1 MSHKSQNFE
10 ILCDSRS
17 KENQDFAPPQS
28 QPLRHLSISQS
39 QNRQA
44 EQGRRSAGIHELDQF
59 SRNPHWGV
67 IKKNNK
73 ESRIGGRLTRPSIT
87 ATTFEVLSTVD
98 ESESQ
103 SRSVSAES
111 RVPENAQQVLQLP
124 VDRYSSHPLSIA
136 ARNIPPLEDQLAKH
150 RSGLFEWILAIGVPS
165 NSKSQGNSSGVN
177 DSKEVRKVYFG
188 CTLLPEPPGAD
199 EVSNKTHPAGSF
211 LLLVTS
217 LQETKD
223 VLEVFCDPVDDSDM
237 ALPEVSSS
245 HSTPLKASDYSSV
258 PEIREDT
265 PNSTLCTRGDDSY
278 TGSITPKSPGDPIS
292 RIEDSF
298 EALDILEDQLEAF
311 NKVARFN
318 QFVPAELPPSKQST
332 GKSFAASS
340 PSVRFTTPQPQR
352 TFTRPTSASVR
363 EKSASEP
370 RRTALRK
377 VTSMNL
383 DPHKFK
389 VEEKSAIQSS
399 PRSMVKGN
407 TNLTPQR
414 FVSKSTNQGTI
425 STYELPG
432 DAVARQLKERQ
443 EARLASQRATQPT
456 VSSLRRAKSAKLPT
470 RPTFELPGEAI
481 SRRKREEHQA
491 QLKMQEE
498 EERRRR
504 EFKARPVP
512 SHGMP
517 STVPRDTIASRARQN
532 KAGLT
537 ENSART
543 HTPSRHPLGGVS
555 SHSRAALSAT
565 VNQSQSRGRGP
576 RMEETLT
583 LQASRAT
590 STSTASLSGKR
601 SSLSIED
608 IQMQKLRGH
617 EIYQRDNSWND
628 SRTREKSQ
636 REALAKLAR
645 EEAAE
650 RSRQKSREWAAKQ
663 ARKRLTIGPVPD
675 TAV

>member
-17 KENQDFAPPQS
+17 PENQESAPPQS

-39 QNRQA
+39 QNRQS
-44 EQGRRSAGIHELDQF
+44 EQGRKSAGIHELDQF

-67 IKKNNK
+67 IKKN
-73 ESRIGGRLTRPSIT
+73 T
-87 ATTFEVLSTVD
+87 TTFEVLSTVD

-111 RVPENAQQVLQLP
+111 RVPDNAQQVLQLP
-124 VDRYSSHPLSIA
+124 VGQYSSHPLSVA

-150 RSGLFEWILAIGVPS
+150 RSGLFEWILAVRIPGD
-165 NSKSQGNSSGVN
+165 SKSQDDRSEVN
-177 DSKEVRKVYFG
+177 DSKEAHKVYFG
-188 CTLLPEPPGAD
+188 CTLLPEPPLGAD
-199 EVSNKTHPAGSF
+199 GISKKPHPVGSC

-217 LQETKD
+217 LEETKD
-223 VLEVFCDPVDDSDM
+223 VLEVFSDPVDDTSM
-237 ALPEVSSS
+237 ALPEANSG
-245 HSTPLKASDYSSV
+245 HSTPLKTSDYNLV
-258 PEIREDT
+258 PGVSEGT
-265 PNSTLCTRGDDSY
+265 PNSTLCTRGDDSMA
-278 TGSITPKSPGDPIS
+278 GSITPRSPGNSIA

-311 NKVARFN
+311 DTVARFN
-318 QFVPAELPPSKQST
+318 RFVPAELPPSKQST
-332 GKSFAASS
+332 GKYLAASS
-340 PSVRFTTPQPQR
+340 SSVRFATPQPQR
-352 TFTRPTSASVR
+352 TFTRPTSASLR

-389 VEEKSAIQSS
+389 AEDKTAIQSA
-399 PRSMVKGN
+399 PRSIIKGN
-407 TNLTPQR
+407 IGLPSQR
-414 FVSKSTNQGTI
+414 FISKSTKQGAI

-432 DAVARQLKERQ
+432 ETTARQLKERQ

-491 QLKMQEE
+491 QLRAQEE

-512 SHGMP
+512 SYGMP
-517 STVPRDTIASRARQN
+517 ATMPRETIASRARQN
-532 KAGLT
+532 KPALT

-543 HTPSRHPLGGVS
+543 HTPKHPVGS
-555 SHSRAALSAT
+555 IASPSRAALST
-565 VNQSQSRGRGP
+565 TINQSQSRGREPKIEGGS
-576 RMEETLT
+576 T
-583 LQASRAT
+583 LQVSRAT
-590 STSTASLSGKR
+590 STSTTSLSGKR

-608 IQMQKLRGH
+608 VQMQKLRGH
-617 EIYQRDNSWND
+617 EIYQRDNSWAD
-628 SRTREKSQ
+628 SRMREKSQ

-675 TAV
+675 TTA